1 MSQVSR
7 SFLPQSQCLTPN
19 LTIGPNPAGIEG
31 VGHRQRAAGRD
42 FPAVRGMRSTGFE
55 PAPVWLKA
63 RDAAVTPQPQS
74 QVGGI
79 GFRRSMRITIT
90 SRCRQTRRR
99 NKKRGTDNQTRMA
112 YLIVSHGTVSGQPG
126 PFAQRVE
133 RRSNPRLRCFKPP
146 LIHLSYRP
154 GICVTCA
161 RAWAQKNLTSVR
173 CEVAADTRRTVRT
186 STSMHHKL
194 HRQRKDGGKFLLD
207 GC

>member
-19 LTIGPNPAGIEG
+19 LTIGPNPAGK
-31 VGHRQRAAGRD
+31 GRIRLLSAQ
-42 FPAVRGMRSTGFE
+42 PIRIPVRRGGMRSTGFE

-112 YLIVSHGTVSGQPG
+112 YLIVSRGTVSGQPG